1 MQGNQEFMEAV
12 DASGEDAGRRLIEQA
27 FHYWEQTVHDLQR
40 EVRELKGR
48 IEQLER
54 MHEDPQPVVLA
65 LPEEPPV
72 AAEPNDRPSRL
83 DRHRKPRWF

>member
-1 MQGNQEFMEAV
+1 MQEEQGVIEPV
-12 DASGEDAGRRLIEQA
+12 DANDAEAGRRLIEQA

-48 IEQLER
+48 LERIER
-54 MHEDPQPVVLA
+54 MHEDPQPVALA
-65 LPEEPPV
+65 LPEMPPV
-72 AAEPNDRPSRL
+72 PEPQDRPSRL